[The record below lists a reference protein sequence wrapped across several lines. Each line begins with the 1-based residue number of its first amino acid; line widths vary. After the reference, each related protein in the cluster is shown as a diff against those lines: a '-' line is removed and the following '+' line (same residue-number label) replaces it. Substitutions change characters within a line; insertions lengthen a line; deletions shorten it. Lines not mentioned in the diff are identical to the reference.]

1 MYPVIQAPGYFVV
14 DLEAKSG
21 QTAESRLDMTAGT
34 AEPVV
39 QVKVTK
45 SGIEIVTPH
54 QSNDATA
61 EPNAFGIA
69 SWAVDG
75 LGRFGELV
83 GSALIV
89 ASGIGGAGSC
99 FGGLIGGCGC
109 STLGQCG
116 ANTEDQCQP
125 GNDQITQSR
134 NMPVKY
140 SLMHEFPNSVSA
152 DIPTAP
158 HMPPK

>member
-1 MYPVIQAPGYFVV
+1 MDPIIQAPGYFVV
-14 DLEAKSG
+14 DLGAKSG

-54 QSNDATA
+54 QSNNAAA
-61 EPNAFGIA
+61 EPNTFGIA
-69 SWAVDG
+69 GWAVDG
-75 LGRFGELV
+75 LGGFGEFV

-89 ASGIGGAGSC
+89 ASGIGGAGSR

-109 STLGQCG
+109 STLGKYG
-116 ANTEDQCQP
+116 ANAENQCQP

-134 NMPVKY
+134 NMPVNY
-140 SLMHEFPNSVSA
+140 SLTHEFPNLVSA
-152 DIPTAP
+152 NVPTAP

>member
-21 QTAESRLDMTAGT
+21 QTAESRLDMTART
-34 AEPVV
+34 TEPVV
-39 QVKVTK
+39 QIEVTK

-61 EPNAFGIA
+61 EPDTFGVA
-69 SWAVDG
+69 GWAIDG
-75 LGRFGELV
+75 LGGFGKLV

-89 ASGIGGAGSC
+89 ASGIGRAGGR
-99 FGGLIGGCGC
+99 FGGLIRGCGC
-109 STLGQCG
+109 PTLGERG
-116 ANTEDQCQP
+116 ANAEDQCQS
-125 GNDQITQSR
+125 GNNQMTQSR

-140 SLMHEFPNSVSA
+140 SLTHEFPNLVSA
-152 DIPTAP
+152 DIPIAP

>member
-1 MYPVIQAPGYFVV
+1 MDPVIQASGYFVV
-14 DLEAKSG
+14 DLGAKSG
-21 QTAESRLDMTAGT
+21 QTTEGRLDMAART

-39 QVKVTK
+39 QVKVAK

-54 QSNDATA
+54 QSNDAPT
-61 EPNAFGIA
+61 EPNTFGVA
-69 SWAVDG
+69 GWAVDG
-75 LGRFGELV
+75 LGGFGELV

-89 ASGIGGAGSC
+89 ASGIGRTGRR

-109 STLGQCG
+109 PTLGKCG
-116 ANTEDQCQP
+116 ANAEDQRQP

-134 NMPVKY
+134 NMPMKY
-140 SLMHEFPNSVSA
+140 SLMHEFPNLVSA

-158 HMPPK
+158 HMPPE